1 MKNIIY
7 LLLALF
13 VAVGVAFFLHGALVE
28 QGDPGYVLI
37 SYGTW
42 SMETSLFV
50 FVALALISFFV
61 LYIVQKLLRGVL
73 GISRLLK
80 SRGSD
85 RKSVRSQKALVE
97 GYIDSADGNWAK
109 AEKGLIRHAADSGT
123 ALVHYLAAAKAAQAQ
138 GAFDTRDEYL
148 DLAYESTPGSQF
160 AVGLTQVELQLSHNQ
175 FDEALESL
183 SALNSIAPTH
193 ATVLKLLH
201 QTYEALEDW
210 ESIRKLI
217 PSLHENK
224 VLMEAEIKGIETDTY
239 TALLKNKAEQG
250 DANELGAL
258 WESIPL
264 HIKAVSG
271 VQALYFSAMI
281 EAGSGLEIEETVRE
295 TLKKGWS
302 DTLVVLYGCIKM
314 EKPSK
319 QLRLAEKWLKKRP
332 NDSVLLRVLGKLSLR
347 AENLEKAE
355 KYLGDSIAI
364 ESSVEAY
371 QLLGDLMLQKDDKER
386 ASGYYR
392 QGLMLASEEI
402 VKNIDHMPSTVEDF
416 GGKEQQPPLA
426 LANQAG

>member
-13 VAVGVAFFLHGALVE
+13 VATAAALFFREALVE

-42 SMETSLFV
+42 SVETSLFV
-50 FVALALISFFV
+50 FVALGLIGFFV
-61 LYIVQKLLRGVL
+61 LYIVQRVLRGVF
-73 GISRLLK
+73 GISGHLK
-80 SRGSD
+80 SRRED
-85 RKSVRSQKALVE
+85 RKSARSKQALVE
-97 GYIDSADGNWAK
+97 GLIDLADGNWEK

-138 GAFDTRDEYL
+138 GTFETRDEYL
-148 DLAYESTPGSQF
+148 GLAYESTPGSQF
-160 AVGLTQVELQLSHNQ
+160 AVGLTQVEMQLSHKQ

-201 QTYEALEDW
+201 QTYDALEDW

-239 TALLKNKAEQG
+239 TALLKNKAKQG
-250 DANELGAL
+250 DANELSAL
-258 WESIPL
+258 WESIPA
-264 HIKAVSG
+264 HIKGVSN
-271 VQALYFSAMI
+271 VQSLYFSAMI

-295 TLKKGWS
+295 FLKKGWS

-314 EKPSK
+314 EKSSK

-347 AENLEKAE
+347 SENLEKAE
-355 KYLGDSIAI
+355 KYLGDSIGV
-364 ESSVEAY
+364 EPTVEAY

-402 VKNIDHMPSTVEDF
+402 VKNIDHVPSTVEDF

-426 LANQAG
+426 LAN